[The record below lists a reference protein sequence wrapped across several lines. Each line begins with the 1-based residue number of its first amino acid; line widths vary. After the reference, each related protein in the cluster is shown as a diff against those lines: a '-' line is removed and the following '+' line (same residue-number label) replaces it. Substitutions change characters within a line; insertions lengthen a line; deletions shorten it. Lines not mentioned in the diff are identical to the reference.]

1 VTRLIIVFLLAAGCS
16 KPATPE
22 QACKNLGDRCGE
34 LAGFAANDV
43 VDCAKDLPKAQST
56 LGDAEYNKFLRCVAD
71 ADSCGKA
78 LDCFGGA
85 GKVLGGKLTHNVL
98 DDLKK

>member
-1 VTRLIIVFLLAAGCS
+1 VRHLLLLVCLVACRHA
-16 KPATPE
+16 PTPE

-34 LAGFAANDV
+34 LAGFAAKDV
-43 VDCAKDLPKAQST
+43 VDCANDLPKARST
-56 LGDAEYNKFLRCVAD
+56 LGDAEYKTFLGCVAD

-78 LDCFGGA
+78 LDCFGDA